1 MIPHTPG
8 PGPTSPNMA
17 TSEDAAA
24 AEGNGQDLRLTWSQ
38 RRWPKTPCIHS
49 ATTVM
54 HMENEET
61 CIEVLRAYPNA
72 ILALRAAFQDQR
84 LGLVLGAGM
93 SRGFSFAGKHPP
105 QWGELISKLEQEMGF
120 SPSSGY
126 TSLSATQRVD
136 VLFRTFLHQ
145 KGISPSDEATALGVR
160 GEWRDLIRKH
170 LYAGAPPAEELIDSH
185 PYLEGLLD
193 IIWKSPFTVTYN
205 FDSYVEEALDCYKS
219 TERIGGGRPYETI
232 TDVAVPQ
239 RRSNAV
245 LFHINGYLPRSD
257 LDTASDNLVFS
268 EGDFS
273 DQLIMT
279 TAGRYATVSHHLA
292 NNVYL
297 LLGLSLDDANLR
309 HMLRTHALSSP
320 GRIHFYV
327 KFTDTNLL
335 GEDATDDVRDRVA
348 ESNFDLHNLVTMNLT
363 DTQISALTRLVTVKP
378 YRFGQIARRA
388 DIEPLRIYY
397 LSGVPGIGKT
407 TVLRHMGGLRCV
419 DEWMSAPD
427 ALLARPFKDLSD
439 EEVAKLD
446 EWVAGQFRAKNLY
459 LSALS
464 EGIVIVERG
473 PLDPLAFV
481 ESDGLAAKATTYAE
495 QLEVRQKPIA
505 PGHGIFLH
513 GEPTIISRRIAA
525 RQAKKQEAGYL
536 GRLQNQ
542 FEHIYGAL
550 PEVSSWHS
558 TDWSIEELVKNVAR
572 AVYADSYA
580 PADLQARLDQ
590 LRGPSS

>member
-1 MIPHTPG
+1 MLMDT
-8 PGPTSPNMA
+8 
-17 TSEDAAA
+17 
-24 AEGNGQDLRLTWSQ
+24 
-38 RRWPKTPCIHS
+38 
-49 ATTVM
+49 
-54 HMENEET
+54 EET
-61 CIEVLRAYPNA
+61 CIEVLRAYPDA
-72 ILALRAAFQDQR
+72 VLALRAAFRDQR
-84 LGLVLGAGM
+84 LGLILGAGM
-93 SRGFSFAGKHPP
+93 SRGFSFDGKHPP
-105 QWGELISKLEQEMGF
+105 QWRELISKLEQEIGF

-126 TSLSATQRVD
+126 TSLSATQKVD
-136 VLFRTFLHQ
+136 VLLRTFLRQ
-145 KGISPSDEATALGVR
+145 KGISPSDEAAALGVR

-193 IIWKSPFTVTYN
+193 IICESPFTVTYN

-219 TERIGGGRPYETI
+219 TERVGSGRPYETI
-232 TDVAVPQ
+232 TDVSVPQ

-279 TAGRYATVSHHLA
+279 TAGRYATVSHHLT

-297 LLGLSLDDANLR
+297 LLGLSLEDANLR

-327 KFTDTNLL
+327 KHTDTNLL
-335 GEDATDDVRDRVA
+335 GEGASDEVRDRVA
-348 ESNFDLHNLVTMNLT
+348 ESNFDLHNLFTMYLT
-363 DTQISALTRLVTVKP
+363 DTQISALTWLVTAES
-378 YRFGQIARRA
+378 YRFGQIAKKA
-388 DIEPLRIYY
+388 GVEPLRIYY

-407 TVLRHMGGLRCV
+407 TVLRHMGGLLCV

-427 ALLARPFKDLSD
+427 PLLSRPFKDLSV
-439 EEVAKLD
+439 EEVATLD
-446 EWVAGQFRAKNLY
+446 EWIAGQFRAKNVY
-459 LSALS
+459 LSGLS

-481 ESDGLAAKATTYAE
+481 NTDGLVAKAMTYAK

-505 PGHGIFLH
+505 PGHEIFLH
-513 GEPTIISRRIAA
+513 GEPIVISRRIAA
-525 RQAKKQEAGYL
+525 RQAKKQDAHYL
-536 GRLQNQ
+536 GHLQDQ
-542 FEHIYGAL
+542 FANIYGTL
-550 PEVSSWHS
+550 PEVTSWRS
-558 TDWSIEELVKNVAR
+558 TDWSVEELVKHVAR
-572 AVYADSYA
+572 AVYVDRYE
-580 PADLQARLDQ
+580 PADLQVRLDQ
-590 LRGPSS
+590 LRGLSREPGE